1 MADYRVWGILRE
13 MWNVEPLFQ
22 GVFDCVVFCFIF
34 FIFDVFLFFFFFEP
48 EEGKFSHKARGK
60 FQAGTQC
67 DCRVAGVWNRGEIL
81 DTALTCPE
89 TGSGNGGGVVLIK
102 DERGVAEGNVADGSG
117 RWD

>member
-22 GVFDCVVFCFIF
+22 GVFDCVIVI
-34 FIFDVFLFFFFFEP
+34 FIFDVFLFFSKP
-48 EEGKFSHKARGK
+48 GGKFSHKARGK

-102 DERGVAEGNVADGSG
+102 DERGVAEGSVADGSG